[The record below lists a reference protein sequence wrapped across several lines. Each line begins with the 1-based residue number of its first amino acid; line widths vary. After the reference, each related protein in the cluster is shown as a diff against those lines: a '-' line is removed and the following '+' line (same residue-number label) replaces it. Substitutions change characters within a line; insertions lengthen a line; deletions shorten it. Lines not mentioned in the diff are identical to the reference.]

1 MILTDG
7 QTDDM
12 LESIDDIIASSFLP
26 LSIIIIGIGDGN
38 FKNMVI
44 LDNDNKSM
52 VDSKGN
58 RATRDLV

>member
-1 MILTDG
+1 
-7 QTDDM
+7 M

-26 LSIIIIGIGDGN
+26 LSIIIIGIGDCN
-38 FKNMVI
+38 FKNMII

-58 RATRDLV
+58 RAIRDLV